1 VEVGLGILLITLFK
15 REEKENIKDIG
26 IENIEEGEKVEGEVV
41 EGVFFFSRSYL
52 LIKGFY
58 FFY

>member
-1 VEVGLGILLITLFK
+1 VEVRLGILLITLFK
-15 REEKENIKDIG
+15 GEEKENIKDIG

-52 LIKGFY
+52 LIKSFY